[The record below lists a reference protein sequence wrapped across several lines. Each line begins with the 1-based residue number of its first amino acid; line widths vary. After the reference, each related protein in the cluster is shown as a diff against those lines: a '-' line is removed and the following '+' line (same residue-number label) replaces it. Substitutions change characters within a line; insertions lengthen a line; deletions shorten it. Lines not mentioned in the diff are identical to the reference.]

1 MSSILW
7 RRLDRTGMERATLES
22 TPDGF
27 RLAGTVLL
35 VEADGPIEIRY
46 SVLTDTEWRTRTV
59 GAHVQTTTGDR
70 RLALNSDGS
79 GTWSAGDDPVLELY
93 GAVDVD
99 LAWTPAT
106 NTLPIRRLNLEVG
119 ESAET
124 STVRIAFPAHEI
136 ERRTHRYERLAPL
149 RYRYRSGDFETDL
162 TVNDEGLVVA
172 YPGGWTTEAES

>member
-1 MSSILW
+1 MPSILW

-27 RLAGTVLL
+27 RFAGTVLL
-35 VEADGPIEIRY
+35 VEPDGPIEIRY

-59 GAHVQTTTGDR
+59 GAHVQSVAGDR

-106 NTLPIRRLNLEVG
+106 STLPIRRLNLALG
-119 ESAET
+119 ESAEV
-124 STVRIAFPAHEI
+124 STVHIAFPAHEI

-162 TVNDEGLVVA
+162 TVNEQGLVVA
-172 YPGGWTTEAES
+172 YPGHWTTEAEG

>member
-35 VEADGPIEIRY
+35 VEPDGPIEIRY
-46 SVLTDTEWRTRTV
+46 SVLGDSEWRIRTV
-59 GAHVQTTTGDR
+59 GAHVQTAKGDR
-70 RLALNSDGS
+70 RLALNGDGS

-93 GAVDVD
+93 GALDVD

-106 NTLPIRRLNLEVG
+106 NTLAIRRLDLEVG
-119 ESAET
+119 ESTEAPA
-124 STVRIAFPAHEI
+124 VYIAFPAHEI
-136 ERRTHRYERLAPL
+136 ERRTHRYERLTPL
-149 RYRYRSGDFETDL
+149 RYRYWSGDFQTDL
-162 TVNDEGLVVA
+162 TVNDEGFVVA
-172 YPGGWTTEAES
+172 YPGRWTTEAES